1 MFKTIFILIVLS
13 QIGFSWGLDETDISI
28 PTNYVFDPP
37 LLQTGFPIYTGGSS
51 MESSAQVADID
62 CDGDMELLIATGT
75 SLKVYHHD
83 CIMVTGF
90 PVTVGGYAT
99 HTPAVADLDCDGDI
113 EIVITGQRSDLYVYR
128 SDGILETGWPQNL
141 DDDDGASSS
150 PVLADLD
157 NDGDLEIVVGTFKDL
172 NGNNGYILARVYVFH
187 HDGTRYDGWPV
198 YDVDTYGVLSS
209 PAIGDIDN
217 DGRLEIIVAGRNT
230 SNIYAW
236 DDDGTIV
243 PGFPVTLSGLIESSP
258 TLADVDNDND
268 LEIFIATSSE
278 KVYGLH
284 HDGTFLAGWPQN
296 MGGGST
302 ERSSPSIGDIDG
314 DGDLEIVCGS
324 AWHKVY
330 AWHHDGS
337 IVTGWPQSTGTSGA
351 FVQGTP
357 AIADIDGDGD
367 IEIIA
372 SAYTGLFVW
381 DYDGTLHTGYPVYTG
396 MTRSSPVIAD
406 LDLDGD
412 IEVIVGSH
420 NDSLYAW
427 DLTGTFNPANI
438 EWSSFRHDLYNSGY
452 LYWGSLGVDDDF
464 EITRGTTTTFSF
476 SCYPNPIINTSVIS
490 YMLSSNSVV
499 HLDIYN
505 ISGRLV
511 RTLVD
516 GEYSTSGEHSVIWDG
531 KNNLGS
537 TATPGIYFCRL
548 ECSSSVTTIEMIL
561 IK

>member
-1 MFKTIFILIVLS
+1 MIKIVFMLFVLS
-13 QIGFSWGLDETDISI
+13 QIAFSWSLDEAAASI
-28 PTNYVFDPP
+28 ALNDALDTPIA
-37 LLQTGFPIYTGGSS
+37 QSGFPIYTGGSS
-51 MESSAQVADID
+51 METSAQVADID
-62 CDGDMELLIATGT
+62 SDGDMELLIASGS
-75 SLKVYHHD
+75 SLKAYHHD
-83 CIMVTGF
+83 CSMVSGF
-90 PVTVGGYAT
+90 PVSTGGIAT
-99 HTPAVADLDCDGDI
+99 HTPAVADLDGDGDL

-128 SDGILETGWPQNL
+128 ADGTLETGWPQDL

-150 PVLADLD
+150 PALADLD

-172 NGNNGYILARVYVFH
+172 NGNYGYIYARVYVFH

-198 YDVDTYGVLSS
+198 YDVDSYGVLSS

-217 DGRLEIIVAGRNT
+217 DGGLEIIAAGRDT
-230 SNIYAW
+230 HNIYAW

-243 PGFPVTLSGLIESSP
+243 PGFPVALSGLIESSP
-258 TLADVDNDND
+258 TLADVDDDGD

-324 AWHKVY
+324 AYHKVY

-337 IVTGWPQSTGTSGA
+337 NVAGWPQSTGTSGA
-351 FVQGTP
+351 FAQGTP
-357 AIADIDGDGD
+357 ALADMDGDGS

-381 DYDGTLHTGYPVYTG
+381 DDDGTLHTGYPAYTG
-396 MTRSSPVIAD
+396 MTRSSPVVAD

-427 DLTGTFNPANI
+427 DLTGTFNPDNI
-438 EWSSFRHDLYNSGY
+438 HWSSFRHDLYNSGY
-452 LYWGSLGVDDDF
+452 YYWGTVGIEGDTEVTIGSTLFG
-464 EITRGTTTTFSF
+464 F
-476 SCYPNPIINTSVIS
+476 SCSPNPIINTSVIS
-490 YMLSSNSVV
+490 YMLSCNAVV
-499 HLDIYN
+499 HLDIYDV
-505 ISGRLV
+505 SGRLV
-511 RTLVD
+511 QTLID
-516 GEYSTSGEHSVIWDG
+516 GEYSTSGEHSVMWNG
-531 KNNLGS
+531 MNGS
-537 TATPGIYFCRL
+537 GSMATPGIYFCRL
-548 ECSSSVTTIEMIL
+548 ESGSSVSTLEMIL
-561 IK
+561 ID